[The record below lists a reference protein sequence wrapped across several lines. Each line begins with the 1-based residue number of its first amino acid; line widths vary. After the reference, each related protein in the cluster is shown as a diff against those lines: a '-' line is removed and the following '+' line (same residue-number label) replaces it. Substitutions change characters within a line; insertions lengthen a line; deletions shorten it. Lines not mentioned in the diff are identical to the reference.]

1 MQMTAPH
8 ARPADDCLS
17 DLKSRPEGLT
27 ASDAARRLAL
37 HGPNRLP
44 ESQTRG
50 PLRRFLAQFNNVL
63 IFVLIGAAI
72 VTGALQRL

>member
-44 ESQTRG
+44 
-50 PLRRFLAQFNNVL
+50 
-63 IFVLIGAAI
+63 
-72 VTGALQRL
+72 